1 MVDLR
6 EEYIKLRNDNKLNVE
21 FLYKY
26 YLNKVEKEPVNF
38 TTFMQIIQ
46 FSNVEVIFETL
57 DLEFKV
63 NRLYDSNGVLI
74 MAY

>member
-1 MVDLR
+1 MTLK

-38 TTFMQIIQ
+38 TQFMQIIQ
-46 FSNVEVIFETL
+46 FANTEAIFETL

-63 NRLYDSNGVLI
+63 NRLYDSNGVLM